1 MQNAHDKAPMN
12 WGPTDFKSAALKH
25 EPWWN
30 GGAGSKKKEEN
41 EDLPSTKPSHIYL
54 NGSFLLF
61 CCKHQEGEEGRF
73 R

>member
-1 MQNAHDKAPMN
+1 MN

-54 NGSFLLF
+54 NGSFCFSVASIRRVRREDLDDFAHFLL
-61 CCKHQEGEEGRF
+61 
-73 R
+73 